1 MLLRRGLALEYV
13 TLAWNVVGT
22 FVLVL
27 AAAAAGSVAL
37 AGFGV
42 DSLIEI
48 VASAVVVWQLKGD
61 ADIDRERRALRI
73 IAIAFAALSV
83 YIAIQTVVI
92 LSSGTHPGHSVL
104 GIVWLVLTVVAMFV
118 LAAGKRSTGQRLG
131 NPVLSTEARVTLID
145 GALAAAVLT
154 GVVLNAAVG
163 WWWADPL
170 SAFVILLLR
179 APRGATRLARPPGP
193 STDPLSHVKNP
204 RASTATDTG
213 ARLPSEK
220 TPSDLVQPGQADS
233 LTREQVRTFL
243 SGLFDER
250 NADRDAELRR
260 GAKIRW

>member
-13 TLAWNVVGT
+13 ALAWNVVGT

-27 AAAAAGSVAL
+27 AAAAAGLVAL

-104 GIVWLVLTVVAMFV
+104 GIVWW
-118 LAAGKRSTGQRLG
+118 R
-131 NPVLSTEARVTLID
+131 
-145 GALAAAVLT
+145 
-154 GVVLNAAVG
+154 
-163 WWWADPL
+163 
-170 SAFVILLLR
+170 
-179 APRGATRLARPPGP
+179 
-193 STDPLSHVKNP
+193 
-204 RASTATDTG
+204 
-213 ARLPSEK
+213 
-220 TPSDLVQPGQADS
+220 
-233 LTREQVRTFL
+233 
-243 SGLFDER
+243 
-250 NADRDAELRR
+250 
-260 GAKIRW
+260 